1 MKLIRDI
8 DIFFLGLEP
17 PSDGAEWVSLI
28 SLWALVLLLVVY
40 LIGVSYAI
48 FSSFRS
54 SSKGEN
60 WEEKEKLKELLLK
73 YGNKYHDNLI
83 SVLLFSQDKEISN
96 VRTSMIMDGNLD
108 EAIRQI
114 LNEIHH
120 DNNNGDNGS
129 DNLVAIQSMNTTISN
144 MNSMPLI

>member
-1 MKLIRDI
+1 MKLIR

-28 SLWALVLLLVVY
+28 SLWVLVLLLVVY

-129 DNLVAIQSMNTTISN
+129 DNLVAIQSMNTTMMN
-144 MNSMPLI
+144 MNSIMH

>member
-1 MKLIRDI
+1 MKLIR

-28 SLWALVLLLVVY
+28 SLWVLVLLLVVY

-48 FSSFRS
+48 FSSFGS
-54 SSKGEN
+54 SSKVEK

-108 EAIRQI
+108 EAVRQI
-114 LNEIHH
+114 LNEIHQ
-120 DNNNGDNGS
+120 DNNKDNS
-129 DNLVAIQSMNTTISN
+129 DPDNWVAIQSMNTATMN
-144 MNSMPLI
+144 MNSIMH

>member
-1 MKLIRDI
+1 MKLIR

-28 SLWALVLLLVVY
+28 SLWVLVLLLVVY

-54 SSKGEN
+54 SLKGEN

>member
-1 MKLIRDI
+1 MKLIR

-28 SLWALVLLLVVY
+28 SLWVLVLLLVVY

>member
-1 MKLIRDI
+1 MKLIR

-28 SLWALVLLLVVY
+28 SLWVLVLLLVVY

-48 FSSFRS
+48 FSSFGH
-54 SSKGEN
+54 SSKGEK

-96 VRTSMIMDGNLD
+96 IRTSMIMDGNLD

-114 LNEIHH
+114 LNEIHY
-120 DNNNGDNGS
+120 DNNKDDSGS
-129 DNLVAIQSMNTTISN
+129 DNWVAIQSMNTATMN
-144 MNSMPLI
+144 MNSIMH

>member
-1 MKLIRDI
+1 MKLIR

-17 PSDGAEWVSLI
+17 PSDGAEWVLLI
-28 SLWALVLLLVVY
+28 SLWVLVLLLVVY

-129 DNLVAIQSMNTTISN
+129 DNLVAIQSMNTTILN

>member
-1 MKLIRDI
+1 MKLIR

-28 SLWALVLLLVVY
+28 SLWVLVLLLVVY

-129 DNLVAIQSMNTTISN
+129 DNLVAIQNMNTTTMN
-144 MNSMPLI
+144 MNSVPLI

>member
-1 MKLIRDI
+1 MKLIR

-28 SLWALVLLLVVY
+28 SLWVLVLLLVVY

-60 WEEKEKLKELLLK
+60 WEEKERLKELLLK

>member
-1 MKLIRDI
+1 MKLIQ

-28 SLWALVLLLVVY
+28 SLWVLVLLLVVY

-144 MNSMPLI
+144 MNSIMH

>member
-1 MKLIRDI
+1 MKLIR

-28 SLWALVLLLVVY
+28 SLWVLVLLLVVY

-144 MNSMPLI
+144 MNSIMH

>member
-1 MKLIRDI
+1 MKII
-8 DIFFLGLEP
+8 QDIFFLGLEP

-28 SLWALVLLLVVY
+28 SLWVLVLLLVVY

-60 WEEKEKLKELLLK
+60 WEEKERLKELLLK

-108 EAIRQI
+108 EAVRRI

-120 DNNNGDNGS
+120 DNNNGDSGS

>member
-1 MKLIRDI
+1 MKLIR

-17 PSDGAEWVSLI
+17 PSDDSFERVLLI
-28 SLWALVLLLVVY
+28 LIWALVLLAVFCF
-40 LIGVSYAI
+40 IMMICEA
-48 FSSFRS
+48 FSSFGH
-54 SSKGEN
+54 SSKGEK

-108 EAIRQI
+108 EAVRQI

-120 DNNNGDNGS
+120 DNNNGDSDS
-129 DNLVAIQSMNTTISN
+129 DNWVAIQSMNTATMN
-144 MNSMPLI
+144 MNTIMH

>member
-1 MKLIRDI
+1 MKLIR

-28 SLWALVLLLVVY
+28 SLWVLVLLLVVY

-120 DNNNGDNGS
+120 DNNNGDDNSS
-129 DNLVAIQSMNTTISN
+129 DNLVAIQNMNTTTMN
-144 MNSMPLI
+144 MNSVPLI

>member
-1 MKLIRDI
+1 MV
-8 DIFFLGLEP
+8 IFFLGLEP

-28 SLWALVLLLVVY
+28 SLWVLVLLLVVY

-129 DNLVAIQSMNTTISN
+129 DNLVAIQNMNTTTMN
-144 MNSMPLI
+144 MNSVPLI

>member
-1 MKLIRDI
+1 MKLIQ
-8 DIFFLGLEP
+8 DIFFLGSTP
-17 PSDGAEWVSLI
+17 PNGGFEWFLLI
-28 SLWALVLLLVVY
+28 LIWASALFLVFCFIMMIY
-40 LIGVSYAI
+40 EA
-48 FSSFRS
+48 FSSFET
-54 SSKGEN
+54 SSKVEK

-108 EAIRQI
+108 EAVRQI

-144 MNSMPLI
+144 MNSIPLI